1 MWTHNIFLLFAF
13 CFGVVLT
20 GSGDG
25 TDGKA
30 SDLQIVYDELATL
43 TRITNAITLQSAALK
58 KSVKVRD
65 VITEL
70 LKVDPQNFT
79 NLINYIPEA
88 LSASIQRLKDKTVD
102 LANLV
107 PNDWKI
113 LESGR
118 EWLSTVKEGY
128 DSASRIRDFE
138 FQDFFDLLY
147 KNEELFPCPDVIQN
161 VPKSDDLDSQKSQN
175 WLVQNTQPILNCF
188 KNLKKDSTNFRKIE
202 SNIDHFLA
210 LNTLLDTFQT
220 LEKLQIQSSN
230 FSKILEKM
238 FKITKPLWSIDKKN
252 GIFFQQAVESLNSM
266 FPIASHSEIVLT
278 LGFPEKG
285 DMAKVVDDLKI
296 WRLDENNELSWKE
309 FEDGFIERKN
319 LAVRK
324 SVELGRLYKLGGDN
338 PQGKMDTISKF
349 AKNYK
354 DHCSNMK
361 NLNPTETKEFQD
373 SGLNSMVDLGKKFVE
388 VGNLLT
394 KISKEIQENELNS
407 DLEKLKSS
415 KNEQYPTLTSFVS
428 NFGELSKLR
437 KDISK
442 HIQNMAKNYNKDV
455 MATNTTNTLNSIKSV
470 RECFKKLEK
479 SDPGTLLDITSY
491 LKTVHAVSNGAE
503 ILEIQDVLKLFTVMR
518 DHVSEAEQFVKNI
531 GPNYYKEKHQP
542 NNPILKLENPQE
554 MILSLGR
561 GMMVLRD
568 MTRAWNLRDTILEAT
583 KFSGN
588 FNTRTMQYVKA
599 PSVQTIWPE
608 RQKKF
613 QKLVSELKE
622 LNNFAG
628 PIKDKGLLTMRKIL
642 DDATKV
648 HGFPEVFKYLAAY
661 FSDKDK
667 EFEVIQ
673 KLAQI
678 DMDFASQ
685 KGYLHAASLS
695 FDELRLYFDDIFGI
709 SENPHHEVEHN
720 YLTAALICLAVF
732 LAILI
737 TVVLIFA
744 LTKSGRKR
752 IRKLYFYYFAKP
764 EDFEKRWRYSLFM
777 DRVEGKNALHDAVRE
792 INPTNTLKRLKKGA
806 YINVFNRMF
815 HGNTPLH
822 VATKRGY
829 PDIVEILIKNGAD
842 RTYLNAQNKTPE
854 QMIPQNWR
862 ISQTT
867 QTEAT
872 EKFED
877 VERVYKKYRNKKFR
891 PRVPEE
897 FPSSSFHI
905 YIEDT
910 VDDALTNEFMKKH
923 PSKLFQPTT
932 THCIVKT
939 DSDGILESD
948 AIEMVFWILSGVI
961 IVRDTWLSDCL
972 KNEKLI
978 EKDSAY
984 LVERVRYKGTIYDTV
999 IQWSN
1004 AMAKGAMPYLYGV
1017 YVAVLIPEYPSQ
1029 YCEHFKTR
1037 IKPKRFSETSPFLL
1051 LPSPSDDHKLNPKD
1065 YVKTE
1070 DSAPPSWQQQFIAK
1084 FGKVVEL
1091 ALRAIHVFQQQD
1103 EQTQEKAPTT
1113 LPDWQGVWIDGKR
1126 ETPGINIY
1134 TWSDGYTKGYKAF
1147 EKKWA
1152 RISGVDHE
1160 GLIQDCLVVSTVPS
1174 QEILHDVDCEY
1185 GAGIQHGVV
1194 CGYKLE

>member
-285 DMAKVVDDLKI
+285 DMAKVVDDLKSEWFNQKVARGKSVDVLRTELAGFFKFGDLMKTI
-296 WRLDENNELSWKE
+296 ELSWKE

-388 VGNLLT
+388 
-394 KISKEIQENELNS
+394 KELQ
-407 DLEKLKSS
+407 
-415 KNEQYPTLTSFVS
+415 QRRHGY
-428 NFGELSKLR
+428 
-437 KDISK
+437 
-442 HIQNMAKNYNKDV
+442 
-455 MATNTTNTLNSIKSV
+455 
-470 RECFKKLEK
+470 
-479 SDPGTLLDITSY
+479 
-491 LKTVHAVSNGAE
+491 
-503 ILEIQDVLKLFTVMR
+503 
-518 DHVSEAEQFVKNI
+518 I

-685 KGYLHAASLS
+685 K
-695 FDELRLYFDDIFGI
+695 E
-709 SENPHHEVEHN
+709 
-720 YLTAALICLAVF
+720 
-732 LAILI
+732 
-737 TVVLIFA
+737 
-744 LTKSGRKR
+744 
-752 IRKLYFYYFAKP
+752 
-764 EDFEKRWRYSLFM
+764 
-777 DRVEGKNALHDAVRE
+777 
-792 INPTNTLKRLKKGA
+792 
-806 YINVFNRMF
+806 

-910 VDDALTNEFMKKH
+910 VDDALTNEFMKK
-923 PSKLFQPTT
+923 FQSITSFEALPTNHHSL
-932 THCIVKT
+932 HC
-939 DSDGILESD
+939 E
-948 AIEMVFWILSGVI
+948 
-961 IVRDTWLSDCL
+961 
-972 KNEKLI
+972 N
-978 EKDSAY
+978 
-984 LVERVRYKGTIYDTV
+984 
-999 IQWSN
+999 
-1004 AMAKGAMPYLYGV
+1004 
-1017 YVAVLIPEYPSQ
+1017 
-1029 YCEHFKTR
+1029 
-1037 IKPKRFSETSPFLL
+1037 RFRRNS
-1051 LPSPSDDHKLNPKD
+1051 
-1065 YVKTE
+1065 
-1070 DSAPPSWQQQFIAK
+1070 
-1084 FGKVVEL
+1084 
-1091 ALRAIHVFQQQD
+1091 
-1103 EQTQEKAPTT
+1103 
-1113 LPDWQGVWIDGKR
+1113 
-1126 ETPGINIY
+1126 
-1134 TWSDGYTKGYKAF
+1134 
-1147 EKKWA
+1147 
-1152 RISGVDHE
+1152 
-1160 GLIQDCLVVSTVPS
+1160 
-1174 QEILHDVDCEY
+1174 
-1185 GAGIQHGVV
+1185 
-1194 CGYKLE
+1194 

>member
-1 MWTHNIFLLFAF
+1 MWACNNFLWFAI
-13 CFGVVLT
+13 CFGVVLA
-20 GSGDG
+20 GNEEN
-25 TDGKA
+25 A

-70 LKVDPQNFT
+70 LKVDPHNFT
-79 NLINYIPEA
+79 NLMNYKPEA
-88 LSASIQRLKDKTVD
+88 LSASIERLMNKT
-102 LANLV
+102 ANLASLEA
-107 PNDWKI
+107 NDWKI

-118 EWLSTVKEGY
+118 DWLSTVKEGY
-128 DSASRIRDFE
+128 DSGSRIKDFE
-138 FQDFFDLLY
+138 VQEFFDLLY
-147 KNEELFPCPDVIQN
+147 ANEELFPCPEVIKN
-161 VPKSDDLDSQKSQN
+161 VPKSDDLGSQKSQN
-175 WLVQNTQPILNCF
+175 WLIQNTQPILNCF
-188 KNLKKDSTNFRKIE
+188 KDLKKDSTNFRKIE

-210 LNTLLDTFQT
+210 LNTLLDTSQT
-220 LEKLQIQSSN
+220 LEKLQIQPSD
-230 FSKILEKM
+230 FLKILNKM
-238 FKITKPLWSIDKKN
+238 FNITEPLWSIDPTN
-252 GIFFQQAVESLNSM
+252 GKIFQEAVDSLNVM

-285 DMAKVVDDLKI
+285 DMAKVVDDLKSEWFNQKVARGKSVDVLRTELAGFFKFGELMKTI
-296 WRLDENNELSWKE
+296 ELSWKG
-309 FEDGFIERKN
+309 FEDEFIKQKN
-319 LAVRK
+319 LAAKK
-324 SVELGRLYKLGGDN
+324 SAELGRLYELGGDN
-338 PQGKMDTISKF
+338 PQAKMDTISKF

-354 DHCSNMK
+354 EYCSNMK
-361 NLNPTETKEFQD
+361 DSNPNETKEFQNA
-373 SGLNSMVDLGKKFVE
+373 GLKSMVDLGKKFVE

-394 KISKEIQENELNS
+394 KTSTEIAEKDLKS
-407 DLEKLKSS
+407 DLEKVKKS
-415 KNEQYPTLTSFVS
+415 KNEQYPTLTSLVS
-428 NFGELSKLR
+428 DFEELKKLR
-437 KDISK
+437 KEISGK
-442 HIQNMAKNYNKDV
+442 IETLGKDYNKDF
-455 MATNTTNTLNSIKSV
+455 MITNTINALDSVKSV
-470 RECFKKLEK
+470 RECFKMLANQK
-479 SDPGTLLDITSY
+479 SDPAILLEITQY
-491 LKTVHAVSNGAE
+491 LKTVHTVSNLAE
-503 ILEIQDVLKLFTVMR
+503 IDEIQSVLEKFTVMR
-518 DHVSEAEQFVKNI
+518 DHVSEAEQFVKDI

-568 MTRAWNLRDTILEAT
+568 MTRAWNSRDTIFEAT
-583 KFSGN
+583 KFSDQ
-588 FNTRTMQYVKA
+588 FNKRIIQFVKA

-608 RQKKF
+608 RQKRF
-613 QKLVSELKE
+613 EKLVNELKE

-648 HGFPEVFKYLAAY
+648 HGFPEVFKYLATY

-673 KLAQI
+673 KLAKI
-678 DMDFASQ
+678 DMDFASH

-695 FDELRLYFDDIFGI
+695 FDELRLYFDEIFGI
-709 SENPHHEVEHN
+709 SEHPHHEVEHN
-720 YLTAALICLAVF
+720 YLTAVLVCLAVF

-752 IRKLYFYYFAKP
+752 IRKLCFYYFAKP

-806 YINVFNRMF
+806 YINVFNQ

-872 EKFED
+872 ERFED

-910 VDDALTNEFMKKH
+910 VDDGLTNEFMKK
-923 PSKLFQPTT
+923 FQSITSFEALPTT

-939 DSDGILESD
+939 DSEGILEID

-1017 YVAVLIPEYPSQ
+1017 YVAVLIPEYPSLVTLATIVTTHGGII
-1029 YCEHFKTR
+1029 C
-1037 IKPKRFSETSPFLL
+1037 SET
-1051 LPSPSDDHKLNPKD
+1051 LPNRQNFKPDSHPYLHAHLGPIFIIHDGNQNLDAFRTDAIYSIFTVDEFSGFMLKRAINVDTRTDPVPIVTESDD
-1065 YVKTE
+1065 
-1070 DSAPPSWQQQFIAK
+1070 
-1084 FGKVVEL
+1084 
-1091 ALRAIHVFQQQD
+1091 
-1103 EQTQEKAPTT
+1103 
-1113 LPDWQGVWIDGKR
+1113 
-1126 ETPGINIY
+1126 
-1134 TWSDGYTKGYKAF
+1134 
-1147 EKKWA
+1147 
-1152 RISGVDHE
+1152 
-1160 GLIQDCLVVSTVPS
+1160 
-1174 QEILHDVDCEY
+1174 
-1185 GAGIQHGVV
+1185 
-1194 CGYKLE
+1194 

>member
-1 MWTHNIFLLFAF
+1 MYEAYTTLKRYISR
-13 CFGVVLT
+13 T
-20 GSGDG
+20 
-25 TDGKA
+25 

-161 VPKSDDLDSQKSQN
+161 VPKNDDLDSQKSQN

-188 KNLKKDSTNFRKIE
+188 KNLKKYSTNFRKIE

-220 LEKLQIQSSN
+220 LEKLQIQSSK

-238 FKITKPLWSIDKKN
+238 FKTTKPLWSIDKKN

-285 DMAKVVDDLKI
+285 DMAKVVDDLKSEWFNEKVARGKSVDVLRTELAGFFKFGDLMKTI
-296 WRLDENNELSWKE
+296 ELSWKE

-354 DHCSNMK
+354 DHCSNMN

-442 HIQNMAKNYNKDV
+442 HIQNLAKNYNKDV

-479 SDPGTLLDITSY
+479 LDPGTLLDITSY
-491 LKTVHAVSNGAE
+491 LKTVHAVSNRAE

-518 DHVSEAEQFVKNI
+518 DHVLEAEQFVKNI
-531 GPNYYKEKHQP
+531 GSNNYKEKHQP

-568 MTRAWNLRDTILEAT
+568 MTRAWNLRDTILETT

-588 FNTRTMQYVKA
+588 FNTRTIQYVKA

-709 SENPHHEVEHN
+709 SENPHNEVEHN

-806 YINVFNRMF
+806 YINVFNQ

-829 PDIVEILIKNGAD
+829 PDIFQQRTEKNRTNHSFRDYSKFAKPKVPKKEPKKEEPEGQDIKKFMSPAATKFPKKKEKFSHFLSSTEFNHWMFSVFGEVYGILILSTD
-842 RTYLNAQNKTPE
+842 L
-854 QMIPQNWR
+854 
-862 ISQTT
+862 
-867 QTEAT
+867 
-872 EKFED
+872 
-877 VERVYKKYRNKKFR
+877 
-891 PRVPEE
+891 
-897 FPSSSFHI
+897 
-905 YIEDT
+905 
-910 VDDALTNEFMKKH
+910 
-923 PSKLFQPTT
+923 LF
-932 THCIVKT
+932 V
-939 DSDGILESD
+939 
-948 AIEMVFWILSGVI
+948 
-961 IVRDTWLSDCL
+961 
-972 KNEKLI
+972 
-978 EKDSAY
+978 
-984 LVERVRYKGTIYDTV
+984 
-999 IQWSN
+999 
-1004 AMAKGAMPYLYGV
+1004 
-1017 YVAVLIPEYPSQ
+1017 
-1029 YCEHFKTR
+1029 
-1037 IKPKRFSETSPFLL
+1037 
-1051 LPSPSDDHKLNPKD
+1051 
-1065 YVKTE
+1065 
-1070 DSAPPSWQQQFIAK
+1070 
-1084 FGKVVEL
+1084 
-1091 ALRAIHVFQQQD
+1091 
-1103 EQTQEKAPTT
+1103 
-1113 LPDWQGVWIDGKR
+1113 
-1126 ETPGINIY
+1126 
-1134 TWSDGYTKGYKAF
+1134 
-1147 EKKWA
+1147 
-1152 RISGVDHE
+1152 
-1160 GLIQDCLVVSTVPS
+1160 
-1174 QEILHDVDCEY
+1174 
-1185 GAGIQHGVV
+1185 
-1194 CGYKLE
+1194 